1 VLRAALRVNW
11 KTLGLER
18 RMAMFKRSTKS
29 AKGFDWAGLGWLF
42 LFFWYFSGITQLL
55 IQLSGTSGF
64 SGFRQA
70 FFMSALWLAPMLVFP
85 RQTRVLAAVI
95 GVVLWA
101 CSMASLGYFFV
112 YQQEFSQSVIFIM
125 FESNISEA
133 GEYLT
138 QYFAWWIVLAFI
150 AHTALAI
157 FLWTRVRPV
166 YLPRGQALLA
176 ATAILVAIVGY
187 PLVKQIARSET
198 LADGIDRFETRIEPA
213 VPWQMIVAY
222 RRYTEQL
229 DNMQGMLHSA
239 SQIPPLTNL
248 KDAAAG
254 QPSTLVLVIGE
265 STNRQ
270 RMSLYG
276 YPRATTPELDKLRD
290 QLAVFDNVIT
300 PRPYTIEALQQVLT
314 FADEE
319 NPDLYLKTPSIVS
332 MMKQAGYKTYW
343 ITNQQTMTKRN
354 TMLTTFSEQADEQVY
369 LNNNRNQ
376 NARQYDGD
384 VLAPFS
390 KALADPAERK
400 FIVVHLLGTHMSYQY
415 RYPPS
420 FDKFTDRE
428 GVPAGISDDQLPTY
442 NSYDNAVLY
451 NDFVVSSLIKD
462 YAKTDPNGFLLY
474 LSDHGEDVFDSA
486 GHSTL
491 GRNEGKPTAPMYTI
505 PFMAYAS
512 PKWRE
517 SHSWN
522 FAGDLQRP
530 YSSSQLIH
538 TWADL
543 AGLSSTE
550 LDRSKSLV
558 SDSFKPRPLLIG
570 DPYQRQQKP
579 LIDFSLIKPKK
590 AAATEVVLQETPAL

>member
-1 VLRAALRVNW
+1 
-11 KTLGLER
+11 
-18 RMAMFKRSTKS
+18 MAMFKRSNTS

-55 IQLSGTSGF
+55 ILLSDTAGF
-64 SGFRQA
+64 AGFRQA
-70 FFMSALWLAPMLVFP
+70 FIMSAIWLAPMLLFP
-85 RQTRVLAAVI
+85 ARTRLLAAVI

-101 CSMASLGYFFV
+101 CSMASLGYFFI

-125 FESNISEA
+125 FESNVSEA
-133 GEYLT
+133 GEYMT
-138 QYFAWWIVLAFI
+138 QYFAWWMVLAFL
-150 AHTALAI
+150 AHTAVAVL
-157 FLWTRVRPV
+157 LWTRLRPV
-166 YLPRGQALLA
+166 YLSRGKALLT
-176 ATAILVAIVGY
+176 ATAILVAIIGY
-187 PLVKQIARSET
+187 PLIKQTARTGSFASGLEK
-198 LADGIDRFETRIEPA
+198 FETRVEPA
-213 VPWQMIVAY
+213 VPWQMMVAY
-222 RRYTEQL
+222 RRYRETL
-229 DNMQGMLHSA
+229 GSMQGMLDNA
-239 SQIPPLTNL
+239 SQIPPLHNF
-248 KDAAAG
+248 KDAMAN
-254 QPSTLVLVIGE
+254 QPATLVLVIGE

-276 YPRATTPELDKLRD
+276 YPRETTPELDKLKD
-290 QLAVFDNVIT
+290 QLAVFDNVVT

-319 NPDLYLKTPSIVS
+319 NPDLYLKTPSLVS
-332 MMKQAGYKTYW
+332 MMKQAGYKTFW

-384 VLAPFS
+384 VLEPFS
-390 KALADPAERK
+390 KALADSAPRK
-400 FIVVHLLGTHMSYQY
+400 LIVVHLLGTHMSYQY
-415 RYPPS
+415 RYPPT
-420 FDKFTDRE
+420 FDKFNDRQ

-486 GHSTL
+486 GHTTL
-491 GRNEGKPTAPMYTI
+491 GRNEAKPTAPMYTI
-505 PFMAYAS
+505 PFIAWAS

-517 SHSWN
+517 AHDWS
-522 FAGDLQRP
+522 FAADLQRP

-543 AGLSSTE
+543 AGLSFDE

-570 DPYQRQQKP
+570 NPYEREQKA
-579 LIDFSLIKPKK
+579 LIDFSLMKPK
-590 AAATEVVLQETPAL
+590 AAAVSASTIKP

>member
-1 VLRAALRVNW
+1 MAL
-11 KTLGLER
+11 L
-18 RMAMFKRSTKS
+18 KRSKTS
-29 AKGFDWAGLGWLF
+29 ATGFDWAGFLWLF

-55 IQLSGTSGF
+55 IQLTGTSGF

-70 FFMSALWLAPMLVFP
+70 FVMSAVWLAPMLLFP
-85 RQTRVLAAVI
+85 KQTRVMSALI
-95 GVVLWA
+95 GVVLWS
-101 CSMASLGYFFV
+101 CSMASLGYFFI

-125 FESNISEA
+125 FESNVSEA
-133 GEYLT
+133 GEYMT
-138 QYFAWWIVLAFI
+138 QYFAWWMVLAFL
-150 AHTALAI
+150 AHTAFAY

-166 YLPRGQALLA
+166 HLPRAQALIA
-176 ATAILVAIVGY
+176 ATAIVLAVIGY
-187 PLVKQIARSET
+187 PLIKQTAHTGS
-198 LADGIDRFETRIEPA
+198 LAEGFEKFETRIEPA
-213 VPWQMIVAY
+213 VPWQMAVAY
-222 RRYTEQL
+222 HRYLGTLAGMQDML
-229 DNMQGMLHSA
+229 DST
-239 SQIPPLTNL
+239 SKIPPLKNFTDSMAN
-248 KDAAAG
+248 
-254 QPSTLVLVIGE
+254 QPATLVLVIGE

-276 YPRATTPELDKLRD
+276 YPRETTPELDKLKD

-319 NPDLYLKTPSIVS
+319 NPNLYLTTPSLVS
-332 MMKQAGYKTYW
+332 MMKQAGYKTFW

-354 TMLTTFSEQADEQVY
+354 TMLTTFSEQADEQAY

-376 NARQYDGD
+376 NAAQYDGD
-384 VLAPFS
+384 VIEPFN
-390 KALADPAERK
+390 KALADAAPRK
-400 FIVVHLLGTHMSYQY
+400 LIVVHLLGTHMSYQY
-415 RYPPS
+415 RYPPT
-420 FDKFTDRE
+420 FNKFTDRK
-428 GVPAGISDDQLPTY
+428 GVPDGVRDDQVPTY

-486 GHSTL
+486 GHNTL
-491 GRNEGKPTAPMYTI
+491 GRNENKPTAPMYTI
-505 PFMAYAS
+505 PFMAWAS

-517 SHSWN
+517 THDWS
-522 FAGDLQRP
+522 FAADLGRP

-543 AGLSSTE
+543 AGLSFDE

-558 SDSFKPRPLLIG
+558 SDSFKPRPLMIG
-570 DPYQRQQKP
+570 NPYEREQRP
-579 LIDFSLIKPKK
+579 LIDFSLIKPKV
-590 AAATEVVLQETPAL
+590 APVTPTVVKQ

>member
-1 VLRAALRVNW
+1 
-11 KTLGLER
+11 
-18 RMAMFKRSTKS
+18 MAMFKRSTKS

-486 GHSTL
+486 GHDTL

-505 PFMAYAS
+505 PFMTWAS
-512 PKWRE
+512 PKWRAT
-517 SHSWN
+517 HDWN
-522 FAGDLQRP
+522 MQGDVQRP

-543 AGLSSTE
+543 AGLSFDE
-550 LDRSKSLV
+550 LDRSRSLV

-570 DPYQRQQKP
+570 DPYQRPQKA
-579 LIDFSLIKPKK
+579 LIDFSLIKPK
-590 AAATEVVLQETPAL
+590 ANTGTQNVVLK

>member
-1 VLRAALRVNW
+1 MAL
-11 KTLGLER
+11 L
-18 RMAMFKRSTKS
+18 KRSKTS
-29 AKGFDWAGLGWLF
+29 ANGFDWAGLLWLF

-55 IQLSGTSGF
+55 IQLTGTSGF

-70 FFMSALWLAPMLVFP
+70 FVMSAIWLAPMLLFP
-85 RQTRVLAAVI
+85 RQTRVMSALI

-101 CSMASLGYFFV
+101 CSMASLGYFFI

-125 FESNISEA
+125 FESNVSEA

-138 QYFAWWIVLAFI
+138 QYFAWWMVLAFL
-150 AHTALAI
+150 AHTAFAY

-166 YLPRGQALLA
+166 YPPRVQALIA
-176 ATAILVAIVGY
+176 ATAIVLAVIGY
-187 PLVKQIARSET
+187 PLIKQTAHTGS
-198 LADGIDRFETRIEPA
+198 LAEGFEKFETRIEPA
-213 VPWQMIVAY
+213 VPWQMAVAY
-222 RRYTEQL
+222 HRYLGTL
-229 DNMQGMLHSA
+229 GSMQGMLDSA
-239 SQIPPLTNL
+239 SKIPPLKNL
-248 KDAAAG
+248 TDSMAN
-254 QPSTLVLVIGE
+254 QPATLVLVIGE

-276 YPRATTPELDKLRD
+276 YPRETTPELDKLKD
-290 QLAVFDNVIT
+290 QLAVFNNVIT

-319 NPDLYLKTPSIVS
+319 NPDLYLTTPSLVS
-332 MMKQAGYKTYW
+332 MMKQAGYKTFW

-354 TMLTTFSEQADEQVY
+354 TMLTTFSEQADEQAY

-376 NARQYDGD
+376 NAAQYDGD
-384 VLAPFS
+384 VIEPFN
-390 KALADPAERK
+390 KALADAAPRK
-400 FIVVHLLGTHMSYQY
+400 LIVVHLLGTHMSYQY
-415 RYPPS
+415 RYPPT
-420 FDKFTDRE
+420 FNKFTDRK
-428 GVPAGISDDQLPTY
+428 GVPDGVRDDQVPTY

-474 LSDHGEDVFDSA
+474 LSDHGEDVFDSV
-486 GHSTL
+486 GHTTL
-491 GRNEGKPTAPMYTI
+491 GRNENKPTAPMYTI
-505 PFMAYAS
+505 PFMAWAS

-517 SHSWN
+517 NHDWS
-522 FAGDLQRP
+522 FAADLSRP

-543 AGLSSTE
+543 AGLSADE

-558 SDSFKPRPLLIG
+558 SANFKPRPLMIG
-570 DPYQRQQKP
+570 NPYERQVRP
-579 LIDFSLIKPKK
+579 LIDFSLMKPKVDSK
-590 AAATEVVLQETPAL
+590 IVQQ

>member
-1 VLRAALRVNW
+1 MAL
-11 KTLGLER
+11 
-18 RMAMFKRSTKS
+18 FKRGNTS
-29 AKGFDWAGLGWLF
+29 AKGFDWMGLLWLF

-55 IQLSGTSGF
+55 IQLTDTSGF
-64 SGFRQA
+64 AGFRQA
-70 FFMSALWLAPMLVFP
+70 FLMSAVWLAPMLLFP
-85 RQTRVLAAVI
+85 RQTRLLAAVI
-95 GVVLWA
+95 GIVLWA

-125 FESNISEA
+125 FESNPSEA

-138 QYFAWWIVLAFI
+138 QYFAWWMLLALL
-150 AHTALAI
+150 AHTAFAI
-157 FLWTRVRPV
+157 FLWTRLRPV
-166 YLPRGQALLA
+166 YLPRLQRLVA

-187 PLVKQIARSET
+187 PLVKQVSRTDT
-198 LADGIDRFETRIEPA
+198 LAEGLEKFETRIEPA
-213 VPWQMIVAY
+213 VPWQMVVAY
-222 RRYTEQL
+222 RRYREQL
-229 DNMQGMLHSA
+229 DGMQGMLDSV
-239 SQIPPLTNL
+239 SKIPPLTNL
-248 KDAAAG
+248 KDSMAN
-254 QPSTLVLVIGE
+254 QPATLVLVIGE

-276 YPRATTPELDKLRD
+276 YPRQTTPELDKLRD
-290 QLAVFDNVIT
+290 QLAVFNNVIT

-319 NPDLYLKTPSIVS
+319 NPDLYLKTPSLVS
-332 MMKQAGYKTYW
+332 VMKQAGYKTYW

-384 VLAPFS
+384 VLEPFS
-390 KALADPAERK
+390 KALADSAPRK

-420 FDKFTDRE
+420 FDKFTDRT
-428 GVPAGISDDQLPTY
+428 GVPAGVHDDQVATY

-462 YAKTDPNGFLLY
+462 YAKADPNGFLLY

-486 GHSTL
+486 GHDTL

-505 PFMAYAS
+505 PFIAWAS

-517 SHSWN
+517 SHDWN
-522 FAGDLQRP
+522 FASDLSRP
-530 YSSSQLIH
+530 FMSSQLVH

-543 AGLSSTE
+543 AGLSFDQ
-550 LDRSKSLV
+550 LDHSRSLV

-570 DPYQRQQKP
+570 DPNQRQSRP
-579 LIDFSLIKPKK
+579 LIDFSLMQPK
-590 AAATEVVLQETPAL
+590 APADTTVVQK

>member
-1 VLRAALRVNW
+1 
-11 KTLGLER
+11 
-18 RMAMFKRSTKS
+18 MAMFKRSTKS

-428 GVPAGISDDQLPTY
+428 GVPASISDDQLPTY

-590 AAATEVVLQETPAL
+590 AATTEVVLQETPAL

>member
-1 VLRAALRVNW
+1 
-11 KTLGLER
+11 
-18 RMAMFKRSTKS
+18 MAMFKRSTKS

-590 AAATEVVLQETPAL
+590 AAATEVVLQEPPAL

>member
-1 VLRAALRVNW
+1 MALY
-11 KTLGLER
+11 ER
-18 RMAMFKRSTKS
+18 SNST
-29 AKGFDWAGLGWLF
+29 AGRFDWAGFLWLF

-55 IQLSGTSGF
+55 IQLTGTSGF

-70 FFMSALWLAPMLVFP
+70 FTMSAIWLAPMLLFP
-85 RQTRVLAAVI
+85 RKTRVLAALI

-101 CSMASLGYFFV
+101 CSMASLGYFFI

-133 GEYLT
+133 GEYMT
-138 QYFAWWIVLAFI
+138 QYFAWWMVAAFV
-150 AHTALAI
+150 AHTLFAY
-157 FLWTRVRPV
+157 FLWTRLRPV
-166 YLPRGQALLA
+166 YMPRGRALVA
-176 ATAILVAIVGY
+176 ATAILVAVVGY
-187 PLVKQIARSET
+187 PLAKQTVHTGSFASGFEK
-198 LADGIDRFETRIEPA
+198 FETRIEPA
-213 VPWQMIVAY
+213 VPWQMAVAY
-222 RRYTEQL
+222 HRYL
-229 DNMQGMLHSA
+229 DTLADMQGMLDSA
-239 SQIPPLTNL
+239 SKIPPLHNF
-248 KDAAAG
+248 KDSMAN
-254 QPSTLVLVIGE
+254 QPATLVLVIGE

-276 YPRATTPELDKLRD
+276 YPRETTPELDKLKD
-290 QLAVFDNVIT
+290 QLAVFNNVIT

-319 NPDLYLKTPSIVS
+319 NPDLYLSTPSLVS
-332 MMKQAGYKTYW
+332 MMKQAGYKTFW

-376 NARQYDGD
+376 NAAQYDGD
-384 VLAPFS
+384 VIEPFN
-390 KALADPAERK
+390 KALADAAPRK
-400 FIVVHLLGTHMSYQY
+400 LIVVHLLGTHMSYQY
-415 RYPPS
+415 RYPS
-420 FDKFTDRE
+420 TFDKFKDRN
-428 GVPAGISDDQLPTY
+428 GVPAGVRDDQLPTY

-486 GHSTL
+486 GHNTL
-491 GRNEGKPTAPMYTI
+491 GRNEAKPTAPMYTI
-505 PFMAYAS
+505 PFMAWAS

-517 SHSWN
+517 SHDWS
-522 FAGDLQRP
+522 FAGDLGRP
-530 YSSSQLIH
+530 YSSSHLIH

-543 AGLSSTE
+543 AGLSFDE
-550 LDRSKSLV
+550 LDRSKSVV

-570 DPYQRQQKP
+570 NPYERAQKA
-579 LIDFSLIKPKK
+579 LIDFSLIKPKVK
-590 AAATEVVLQETPAL
+590 PTPAVAQQ

>member
-1 VLRAALRVNW
+1 
-11 KTLGLER
+11 
-18 RMAMFKRSTKS
+18 MAMFKRSTKS

>member
-1 VLRAALRVNW
+1 MAL
-11 KTLGLER
+11 L
-18 RMAMFKRSTKS
+18 KRSKTS
-29 AKGFDWAGLGWLF
+29 ANGFDWAGLLWLF

-55 IQLSGTSGF
+55 IQLTGTSGF

-70 FFMSALWLAPMLVFP
+70 FVMSAIWLAPMLLFP
-85 RQTRVLAAVI
+85 RQTRVMSALI

-101 CSMASLGYFFV
+101 CSMASLGYFFI

-125 FESNISEA
+125 FESNVSEA

-138 QYFAWWIVLAFI
+138 QYFAWWMVLAFL
-150 AHTALAI
+150 AHTAFAY

-166 YLPRGQALLA
+166 YPPRVQALIA
-176 ATAILVAIVGY
+176 ATAIVLAVIGY
-187 PLVKQIARSET
+187 PLIKQTAHTGS
-198 LADGIDRFETRIEPA
+198 LAEGFEKFETRIEPA
-213 VPWQMIVAY
+213 VPWQMAVAY
-222 RRYTEQL
+222 HRYLGTL
-229 DNMQGMLHSA
+229 GSMQGMLDSA
-239 SQIPPLTNL
+239 SKIPPLKNL
-248 KDAAAG
+248 TDSMAN
-254 QPSTLVLVIGE
+254 QPATLVLVIGE

-276 YPRATTPELDKLRD
+276 YPRETTPELDKLKD
-290 QLAVFDNVIT
+290 QLAVFNNVIT

-319 NPDLYLKTPSIVS
+319 NPDLYLTTPSLVS
-332 MMKQAGYKTYW
+332 MMKQAGYKTFW

-354 TMLTTFSEQADEQVY
+354 TMLTTFSEQADEQAY

-376 NARQYDGD
+376 NAAQYDGD
-384 VLAPFS
+384 VIEPFN
-390 KALADPAERK
+390 KALADAAPRK
-400 FIVVHLLGTHMSYQY
+400 LIVVHLLGTHMSYQY
-415 RYPPS
+415 RYPPT
-420 FDKFTDRE
+420 FNKFTDRK
-428 GVPAGISDDQLPTY
+428 GVPDGVRDDQVPTY

-486 GHSTL
+486 GHNTL
-491 GRNEGKPTAPMYTI
+491 GRNENKPTAPMYTI
-505 PFMAYAS
+505 PFVAWAS

-517 SHSWN
+517 THDWS
-522 FAGDLQRP
+522 FAADLGRP

-543 AGLSSTE
+543 AGLSFDE

-558 SDSFKPRPLLIG
+558 SDSFKPRPLMIG
-570 DPYQRQQKP
+570 NPYEREQRP
-579 LIDFSLIKPKK
+579 LIDFSLIKPKV
-590 AAATEVVLQETPAL
+590 APVAPAVVQQ

>member
-1 VLRAALRVNW
+1 
-11 KTLGLER
+11 
-18 RMAMFKRSTKS
+18 MAMFKRSTKS

-95 GVVLWA
+95 GVVLWV

-229 DNMQGMLHSA
+229 NNMQGMLHSA
-239 SQIPPLTNL
+239 SQIAPLSNL
-248 KDAAAG
+248 KDAAVG

-428 GVPAGISDDQLPTY
+428 GVPASISDDQLPTY

-543 AGLSSTE
+543 AGLSSAE

-590 AAATEVVLQETPAL
+590 AAATELVLQETPAL

>member
-1 VLRAALRVNW
+1 MAL
-11 KTLGLER
+11 
-18 RMAMFKRSTKS
+18 FKRSNTS
-29 AKGFDWAGLGWLF
+29 ATGFDWMGLLWLF

-55 IQLSGTSGF
+55 IQLTDTSGF
-64 SGFRQA
+64 AGFRQA
-70 FFMSALWLAPMLVFP
+70 FFMSAIWLAPMLLFP
-85 RQTRVLAAVI
+85 ARTRVMAAVI

-125 FESNISEA
+125 FESNPSEA

-138 QYFAWWIVLAFI
+138 QYFAWWMLLAFL
-150 AHTALAI
+150 AHTAFAL
-157 FLWTRVRPV
+157 FLWTRLRPV
-166 YLPRGQALLA
+166 YLPRGQALA
-176 ATAILVAIVGY
+176 AAVAILVAIVGY
-187 PLVKQIARSET
+187 PLIKQIARTDT
-198 LADGIDRFETRIEPA
+198 LADGLEKFETRIEPA
-213 VPWQMIVAY
+213 VPWQMVVAY
-222 RRYTEQL
+222 RRYREQL
-229 DNMQGMLHSA
+229 NGMQGMLDSV
-239 SQIPPLTNL
+239 SKIPPLTNL
-248 KDAAAG
+248 NDSMAN
-254 QPSTLVLVIGE
+254 QPATLVLVIGE

-276 YPRATTPELDKLRD
+276 YPRQTTPELDKLKD

-319 NPDLYLKTPSIVS
+319 NPDLYLKTPSLVS
-332 MMKQAGYKTYW
+332 VMKQAGYKTYW

-384 VLAPFS
+384 VLEPFS
-390 KALADPAERK
+390 KALADSAPRK

-420 FDKFTDRE
+420 YDKFTDRQ
-428 GVPAGISDDQLPTY
+428 GVPAGVRDDQLPTY

-486 GHSTL
+486 GHDTL

-505 PFMAYAS
+505 PFMAWAS
-512 PKWRE
+512 PKWRQT
-517 SHSWN
+517 HDWN
-522 FAGDLQRP
+522 FASDLSRP

-543 AGLSSTE
+543 AGLSFDQ
-550 LDRSKSLV
+550 LDHSRSLV

-570 DPYQRQQKP
+570 DPYSRQSKA
-579 LIDFSLIKPKK
+579 LIDFSLMKPK
-590 AAATEVVLQETPAL
+590 APTEATVVQK

>member
-1 VLRAALRVNW
+1 
-11 KTLGLER
+11 
-18 RMAMFKRSTKS
+18 MAMFKRSTKS

-276 YPRATTPELDKLRD
+276 YPRTTTPELDKLRD

-415 RYPPS
+415 RYPPN

-428 GVPAGISDDQLPTY
+428 GVPASISDDQLPTY

-543 AGLSSTE
+543 AGLSSEE

-590 AAATEVVLQETPAL
+590 AATTEVVLQETPAL

>member
-1 VLRAALRVNW
+1 LLRAALRVNW

-229 DNMQGMLHSA
+229 NNMQGMLHSA
-239 SQIPPLTNL
+239 SQIAPLSNL
-248 KDAAAG
+248 KDAAVG

-543 AGLSSTE
+543 AGFSSAE

-590 AAATEVVLQETPAL
+590 AAATELVLQETPAL